1 MLSYFE
7 YDDSISQGQAPHNC
21 AKRAIVEDGS
31 NEITGRYGKRLSAEM
46 DEINVVLW
54 MKNKRIDCDDSMEML
69 Q

>member
-31 NEITGRYGKRLSAEM
+31 NKITGRYGKRLSAEM
-46 DEINVVLW
+46 DEINVVFW
-54 MKNKRIDCDDSMEML
+54 MKNKRIDCDDSTERL